1 MLTSIAITAT
11 LLAQTAA
18 KPAGIDSIVPVPY
31 QQVTIDGPFW
41 SPRLSAIRRGTLAAN
56 RHQCDITGR
65 LANFDNAA
73 KKLRGEKDVGA
84 FEGLLFNDSD
94 VYKMIEG
101 WCYVLAT
108 AKDPAARKRLDSDLD
123 ALITRIAAAQHP
135 DGYINTYYTLKAD
148 INNRFTREE
157 WDHETYCIGHLI
169 EAGVAHFEATGKR
182 SLLDVAIRA
191 ADFLDTLYGEG
202 KFTAPP
208 GHQEVELALIRLGDA
223 LNRGDSVRA
232 GPLGTPRPQ
241 DLDKYT
247 RLAFF
252 LIEQRGKPHRKLD
265 GSMYGPW
272 GDYAQ
277 DHLPAAEQMEAAGHA
292 VRAAYLYSAMTD
304 LAARGIGNYRPALDS
319 LWNDITQ
326 RRVFVTGGIGPSGHN
341 EGFTTPYDIPT
352 HTAYQETCA
361 SIGLCMWAHRMFL
374 LTGRAEC
381 MQQFERTLYNAVLA
395 GVALDG
401 ESFFYVNPLASR
413 GGHHRS
419 AWFACACCPPNILRF
434 LGHLGEYVYAVRGD
448 TIYINLFIDSTTHIP
463 MGGKT
468 VSIRQ
473 ETGYPFDGQLRITI
487 ENDTGREI
495 VIARRANLETL
506 PSGAIAQDGYARWI
520 IPPGTTVQEFVLPLK
535 VRRVIADPRVK
546 AAIGRVALMR
556 GPLVYAAESTDN
568 NGTVAGLILPPNA
581 ELEERIAA
589 GGDGTPEIVAH
600 ALRVGQPESKPH
612 SGGLRPHGAADE
624 PDDRLY
630 REAPSVNPVDVTLR
644 PYFMWANR
652 GPSEMAVW
660 LPETAHL
667 GEPWPAPGITASA
680 SFIGHGDG
688 LPALFDRIE
697 PASSIDHDVP
707 RFTFWNHKGTQEW
720 VRYDFDKPRRVS
732 AVEVYWFD
740 DTGRGECRVPASWT
754 VEYLDGDA
762 WKSVANAS
770 PNSPAAFGT
779 AKDRFNVCTF
789 APVTTSAIRVNIRQQ
804 DNFSSGMLEMRVR

>member
-1 MLTSIAITAT
+1 MLTTIIISAAVLSAQPVAPAADKSMALTPIA
-11 LLAQTAA
+11 
-18 KPAGIDSIVPVPY
+18 PVSY
-31 QQVTIDGPFW
+31 RQVTIDGPFW
-41 SPRLSAIRRGTLAAN
+41 SPRLDAIRRGTLAAN

-73 KKLRGEKDVGA
+73 KKLAGEKDFGA

-101 WCYVLAT
+101 WCYLLAT
-108 AKDPAARKRLDSDLD
+108 EKDPAARERLESDLD
-123 ALITRIAAAQHP
+123 ALIARIAAAQHK

-148 INNRFTREE
+148 LANRFTREE

-191 ADFLDTLYGEG
+191 ADFLDNLYGPK

-208 GHQEVELALIRLGDA
+208 GHQEVELALIRLGDS
-223 LNRGDSVRA
+223 LRA
-232 GPLGTPRPQ
+232 GAPIPSSPLGGVDMAR
-241 DLDKYT
+241 LDKYT
-247 RLAFF
+247 RLAHF
-252 LIEQRGKPHRKLD
+252 LIEQRGREHRKLD
-265 GSMYGPW
+265 GTMYGPW

-292 VRAAYLYSAMTD
+292 VRAAYMYCAMTD
-304 LAARGIGNYRPALDS
+304 LAARGVGNYRPALDA
-319 LWNDITQ
+319 LWHDITQ

-374 LTGRAEC
+374 LTGRAEY
-381 MQQFERTLYNAVLA
+381 MEQFERTLYNAALA

-419 AWFACACCPPNILRF
+419 AWFACACCPPNVLRF
-434 LGHLGEYVYAVRGD
+434 FGGLGQYVYATRASTV
-448 TIYINLFIDSTTHIP
+448 YVNLFVE
-463 MGGKT
+463 GGATITLNGHEVKIT
-468 VSIRQ
+468 QR
-473 ETGYPFDGQLRITI
+473 TAYPFDGHVKLTVTHDAPYPISVAVRVPQSAGESPTF
-487 ENDTGREI
+487 
-495 VIARRANLETL
+495 ARSA
-506 PSGAIAQDGYARWI
+506 DGYLYHRVDRGTTEQEFI
-520 IPPGTTVQEFVLPLK
+520 IPLPI
-535 VRRVIADPRVK
+535 RRVVADPRVRQ
-546 AAIGRVALMR
+546 AVGRVAIMR
-556 GPLVYAAESTDN
+556 GPLVYAAESIDN
-568 NGTVAGLILPPNA
+568 NGTVAGIILPPDA

-589 GGDGTPEIVAH
+589 GGDGTPEVLAR
-600 ALRVGQPESKPH
+600 ALRIEDDATGD
-612 SGGLRPHGAADE
+612 AT
-624 PDDRLY
+624 DRLY
-630 REAPSVNPVDVTLR
+630 RDAPGTTPVEVVMR

-667 GEPWPAPGITASA
+667 GEPRPAPGITASA

-697 PASSIDHDVP
+697 PASSIDHDIP
-707 RFTFWNHKGTQEW
+707 RFTFWSHKGTSEW
-720 VRYDFDKPRRVS
+720 VQYDFELPRVVS

-740 DTGRGECRVPASWT
+740 DTGRGQCRVPQSWSIE
-754 VEYLDGDA
+754 VFNGDD
-762 WKSVANAS
+762 WQPVANAS
-770 PNSPAAFGT
+770 PDSPAQFDT
-779 AKDRFNVCTF
+779 ARDRFNVCVF
-789 APVTTSAIRVNIRQQ
+789 APVTTTALRINIQQ
-804 DNFSSGMLEMRVR
+804 QAKFSSGILEFRVR